1 MTGFPDDRLVR
12 LAGAW
17 TVAAAA
23 VVVWPGL
30 LAVWGTGLA
39 VLAAVAIVDLLALA
53 RTPLVGATRALPEHA
68 LAGREATIAV
78 ALSNPGARA
87 ARLDVID
94 ELPAT
99 ITATEPR
106 HRDVRVAAGGSVVL
120 HERIVPAERGDVAIG
135 PVLLLES
142 SPAGLWRRRR
152 STAAGAVLRVHS
164 DASRYLR
171 AGSLRPRRVLATL
184 GVRPARERGTGMEF
198 ESLRDYVVGD
208 DVRRIDWAATA
219 RRGRPVTRLFRHER
233 NRSVLIALDTSRLM
247 ASVVDG
253 RTKLDFAV
261 DAALALAYGAIAA
274 GDRVGMIVF
283 DDEVRA
289 ALDPAPH
296 RHLGPF
302 VELLRTVRP
311 RLVESSYTAL
321 ARRLAAGRQ
330 RRALVIVLG
339 DFVDVDAAA
348 LVEPL
353 AVVARHHRVLFT
365 AIRDRIYDA
374 LAPAPGDDGLAP
386 YRRLVLDELLAD
398 REATLLRLRR
408 AGLETLDLPPERITA
423 PVLNAYLAMRPAA
436 A

>member
-1 MTGFPDDRLVR
+1 MTTFPDGRLVR
-12 LAGAW
+12 LVAAW
-17 TVAAAA
+17 TVAGAAA
-23 VVVWPGL
+23 VVWPAL
-30 LAVWGTGLA
+30 LTVWGLGVA
-39 VLAAVAIVDLLALA
+39 ALAAAALA
-53 RTPLVGATRALPEHA
+53 DLVALVRTPPIRATRTLPEHA
-68 LAGREATIAV
+68 LAGRDALVAV
-78 ALSNPGARA
+78 TLANPGPRPATA
-87 ARLDVID
+87 DVID
-94 ELPAT
+94 ELPVSIAT
-99 ITATEPR
+99 IEPR
-106 HRDVRVAAGGSVVL
+106 HADVRIAPGASITL
-120 HERIVPAERGDVAIG
+120 EERIVPAERGDLALG
-135 PVLLLES
+135 PVILLER
-142 SPAGLWRRRR
+142 SPGGLWRRRHV
-152 STAAGAVLRVHS
+152 AATGDVLCVHA

-171 AGSLRPRRVLATL
+171 SGVLRPRRVLATL

-208 DVRRIDWAATA
+208 DVRRVDWAATA
-219 RRGRPVTRLFRHER
+219 RRGRPVTRLYQHER
-233 NRSVLIALDTSRLM
+233 NRSLLIALDASRLM
-247 ASVVDG
+247 ASIIDG

-283 DDEVRA
+283 DDGVRA
-289 ALDPAPH
+289 ALDPAPR

-311 RLVESSYTAL
+311 RLVESSYVSL

-330 RRALVIVLG
+330 RRALVVVLG
-339 DFVDVDAAA
+339 DFVDADVAA

-353 AVVARHHRVLFT
+353 AVVARHHRVLFA
-365 AIRDRIYDA
+365 AIRDRLYGA
-374 LAPAPGDDGLAP
+374 LAPAADDDALAP